1 MKNQNSDVMPASETI
16 RRIKEKNRTL
26 QEPITPYTAQ
36 PYTTSPGVQSIK
48 RQRVSK
54 KAKPISTP
62 ERQSAMNDIIR
73 HLLLGE
79 ITQGKALKMLRA
91 DVLGLKQDAFATLVS
106 ISRKTL
112 SDVENDRGNYTA
124 DVINKLFNPFGLQVG
139 LVPTSRHRL
148 AALLASEKSDA

>member
-16 RRIKEKNRTL
+16 RKIKEKNRTM
-26 QEPITPYTAQ
+26 QEPITSYTAQ
-36 PYTTSPGVQSIK
+36 PITPSPGVQCIK

-62 ERQSAMNDIIR
+62 ERQSAMNAIIR

-106 ISRKTL
+106 ISRNTL
-112 SDVENDRGNYTA
+112 SEVENDRGNYTA
-124 DVINKLFNPFGLQVG
+124 DVMNRLFKPFGLQVG
-139 LVPTSRHRL
+139 LVPASRHRL
-148 AALLASEKSDA
+148 AALLASEKSNA